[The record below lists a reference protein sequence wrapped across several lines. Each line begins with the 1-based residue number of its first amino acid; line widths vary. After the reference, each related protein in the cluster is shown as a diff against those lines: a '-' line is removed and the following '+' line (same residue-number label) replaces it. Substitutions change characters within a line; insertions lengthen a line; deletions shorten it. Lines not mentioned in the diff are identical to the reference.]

1 MHSMRKMNSQ
11 SKLSLKTKRKL
22 CFVNTYFSSL
32 SFFDVDRGDTDGK
45 YDRYNLFFS
54 LALSRHQKDQEA
66 PGESGFSNVFRSQQ
80 LKHDQLIPQPVKQIQ
95 PDNSRAVQ
103 IDDLLCL

>member
-1 MHSMRKMNSQ
+1 MFYQYGWSLLFCEVSRGYT
-11 SKLSLKTKRKL
+11 KLS
-22 CFVNTYFSSL
+22 
-32 SFFDVDRGDTDGK
+32 DGK

-54 LALSRHQKDQEA
+54 LALSRHQKDQET
-66 PGESGFSNVFRSQQ
+66 PGESGFSSVFRSQQ
-80 LKHDQLIPQPVKQIQ
+80 LKHNQLIPQPVKQIQ